1 MLNSLAY
8 FLQKSPDCYHA
19 VATVAALLED
29 AGFTRLSPGSFS
41 LRGGGTYYLTLG
53 GTSLL
58 AFRVPEGTA
67 TGFTITASHSDSP

>member
-58 AFRVPEGTA
+58 AFS
-67 TGFTITASHSDSP
+67 FFSIQSASI

>member
-53 GTSLL
+53 GAPGISGAGGDSHRVYHHGQPQRFALL
-58 AFRVPEGTA
+58 
-67 TGFTITASHSDSP
+67 